1 MLMEPKKH
9 LLNDV
14 WNQFPEVISNEYT
27 NEIVI
32 PDLEHFFAN
41 VFSVGSFY
49 YYILNFNN
57 STLSNV
63 HENIL
68 SIHGLNAYPEHLKDI
83 IDLIHPDD
91 LAFVM
96 EAEACVL
103 FPLLGTFKNRVF
115 I

>member
-14 WNQFPEVISNEYT
+14 WNQFPKVISNEYT

-49 YYILNFNN
+49 YYILNFK
-57 STLSNV
+57 
-63 HENIL
+63 EFL
-68 SIHGLNAYPEHLKDI
+68 SI
-83 IDLIHPDD
+83 
-91 LAFVM
+91 
-96 EAEACVL
+96 
-103 FPLLGTFKNRVF
+103 F
-115 I
+115 ICNFFYIFFFIT